1 MISQDIEFFKLKE
14 YINDLDKKIFLSDE
28 ITREFLSALIKQF
41 DKVDLYYINEYN
53 QLQEKEYDRYTKL
66 RYELNFI
73 YSIIEDFEELK
84 STMDII
90 TEYQNSIIN
99 KILNKLTDIKD
110 IVGTGG
116 QLNWTNMILKH

>member
-28 ITREFLSALIKQF
+28 ITREFLSSLIKQF
-41 DKVDLYYINEYN
+41 DKVDLYYLNEYN

-110 IVGTGG
+110 IVDME
-116 QLNWTNMILKH
+116 LEDN

>member
-28 ITREFLSALIKQF
+28 ITREFLSSLIKQF
-41 DKVDLYYINEYN
+41 DKVDLYYLNEYN
-53 QLQEKEYDRYTKL
+53 QLQEKEYDRSKL

-110 IVGTGG
+110 IVDMEPED
-116 QLNWTNMILKH
+116 N

>member
-1 MISQDIEFFKLKE
+1 MISQEIEFFKLKE

-28 ITREFLSALIKQF
+28 ITRDFLSSLIKQF
-41 DKVDLYYINEYN
+41 DKVDLYYLNEYN

-66 RYELNFI
+66 RFI

-110 IVGTGG
+110 IVDMEPED
-116 QLNWTNMILKH
+116 N

>member
-14 YINDLDKKIFLSDE
+14 YINDLDKKILLSDE
-28 ITREFLSALIKQF
+28 ITIKFLTSLIKQF
-41 DKVDLYYINEYN
+41 NKVDLYYLNEYN

-73 YSIIEDFEELK
+73 SSILKDFDELK
-84 STMDII
+84 STINI
-90 TEYQNSIIN
+90 SEYQNSIII

-110 IVGTGG
+110 IVDMEPED
-116 QLNWTNMILKH
+116 N